1 MTFTLYED
9 IGLAPEIARH
19 AWDVPDG
26 EDVEI
31 RINSCG
37 GSVFGGMAIVAAI
50 STLRKNG
57 HKTRAIVEGLA
68 ASMASVVACAC
79 DEVQMHEGSMLM
91 IHNPWTLIEGDA
103 EELKKQADLMAK
115 IKRDMVAVYMRK
127 FDLSAEEISR
137 LMDEETWIST
147 EDIEQYKLD
156 ATVIEGTAR
165 IAASVTKE
173 RYYATLKER
182 AAMTKAEDKDE
193 KTDEKTEQKPAEEK
207 PAEQKPAEQKTDEQP
222 AEQKTDEKPAE
233 QKPTEEQPA
242 EQKTDEKPT
251 DEKPAEQKP
260 AEEKPADDKDKTE
273 DEDKDEDTLEKL
285 RERIAELEK
294 ENEELHK
301 QLDAPVEDRVR
312 GMQSKMQS
320 RINAREKEFAKQL
333 KAKTEELATVQ
344 AKATSLQS
352 ELDKTKGELS
362 VAASALAEKTTAL
375 ETLHSG
381 VLTPHAAAP
390 SPKTRD
396 EARRALAKL
405 PMSARAD
412 YYKQHRDLIDG

>member
-19 AWDVPDG
+19 AWDIPDG
-26 EDVEI
+26 EDVDI

-79 DEVQMHEGSMLM
+79 DEVLMHEGSMLM
-91 IHNPWTLIEGDA
+91 VHNPWSLIEGDA
-103 EELKKQADLMAK
+103 EELKKQADLMEK
-115 IKRDMVAVYMRK
+115 VKHDMVAVYMRK
-127 FDLSAEEISR
+127 FDISAEEISR

-147 EDIEQYKLD
+147 EDITKYKLD
-156 ATVIEGTAR
+156 ATVIEGTAK
-165 IAASVTKE
+165 IAASATKE
-173 RYYATLKER
+173 RYYSILKER
-182 AAMTKAEDKDE
+182 LAMAKKDEENKEDK
-193 KTDEKTEQKPAEEK
+193 EEK
-207 PAEQKPAEQKTDEQP
+207 PAEQKPAEQP
-222 AEQKTDEKPAE
+222 AEKTEEKTEEKPAEEKPAEEKPAEKTDEK
-233 QKPTEEQPA
+233 
-242 EQKTDEKPT
+242 TD
-251 DEKPAEQKP
+251 
-260 AEEKPADDKDKTE
+260 EKPADDKDKTE
-273 DEDKDEDTLEKL
+273 DEDKDDDNLEKL
-285 RERIAELEK
+285 RERIDELTR

-320 RINAREKEFAKQL
+320 KINAREKEFETQMR
-333 KAKTEELATVQ
+333 AKTEELATVQ

-352 ELDKTKGELS
+352 ELDKVKGELQET
-362 VAASALAEKTTAL
+362 ASALATKTTAL

-381 VLTPHAAAP
+381 VLTPHAATP

-405 PMSARAD
+405 PMSARAE
-412 YYKQHRDLIDG
+412 YYKQHRELIDG

>member
-19 AWDVPDG
+19 AWDIPDG

-103 EELKKQADLMAK
+103 EELKKQAELMGK
-115 IKRDMVAVYMRK
+115 IKRDMLAVYKRK
-127 FDLSAEEISR
+127 FALPAEEISR

-147 EDIEQYKLD
+147 EDIAQYKLD
-156 ATVIEGTAR
+156 ATVLEGTAK

-182 AAMTKAEDKDE
+182 AAMKKAEEKNEDKEEKKPAE
-193 KTDEKTEQKPAEEK
+193 KTDEKTDEKPAEEK
-207 PAEQKPAEQKTDEQP
+207 PAE
-222 AEQKTDEKPAE
+222 
-233 QKPTEEQPA
+233 
-242 EQKTDEKPT
+242 
-251 DEKPAEQKP
+251 
-260 AEEKPADDKDKTE
+260 DKDKTE
-273 DEDKDEDTLEKL
+273 DEDNDEETLEKL
-285 RERIAELEK
+285 RERVTELER
-294 ENEELHK
+294 ENEELK
-301 QLDAPVEDRVR
+301 RQLDAPVEDRVR

-320 RINAREKEFAKQL
+320 RINAAQKEFEKQL
-333 KAKTEELATVQ
+333 RAKTEELATVQ

-352 ELDKTKGELS
+352 ELEKTKGELRTT
-362 VAASALAEKTTAL
+362 ASALAAKTTAL

-381 VLTPHAAAP
+381 VLTPHAATP
-390 SPKTRD
+390 TPKTRD

-405 PMSARAD
+405 PMSARAE

>member
-19 AWDVPDG
+19 AWDIPEG
-26 EDVEI
+26 EGVDI

-50 STLRKNG
+50 NTLRWHG

-79 DEVQMHEGSMLM
+79 DEIVMHEGSMLM
-91 IHNPWTLIEGDA
+91 IHNPWTFIEGDA
-103 EELKKQADLMAK
+103 EELKKQAELMTK
-115 IKRDMVAVYMRK
+115 IKRDMVAVYKRK
-127 FDLSAEEISR
+127 FDLPTEEISR

-147 EDIEQYKLD
+147 EDIAKYKLD
-156 ATVIEGTAR
+156 ATVIEGTAK
-165 IAASVTKE
+165 IATSVTKE
-173 RYYATLKER
+173 RYYSKLKER
-182 AAMTKAEDKDE
+182 AAMTKAENKEDKDE
-193 KTDEKTEQKPAEEK
+193 KTDEKPAEEKPADEKPTEEK
-207 PAEQKPAEQKTDEQP
+207 PAEQKPAEKT
-222 AEQKTDEKPAE
+222 EQKTDE
-233 QKPTEEQPA
+233 
-242 EQKTDEKPT
+242 
-251 DEKPAEQKP
+251 KP
-260 AEEKPADDKDKTE
+260 AEEKPADDKDE
-273 DEDKDEDTLEKL
+273 DEEEDEETLETL
-285 RERIAELEK
+285 RERIAELER

-312 GMQSKMQS
+312 GMQSKMQGK
-320 RINAREKEFAKQL
+320 INAREKEFAKQL
-333 KAKTEELATVQ
+333 QAKTEELATVQ

-352 ELDKTKGELS
+352 ELEKTKGELQTT
-362 VAASALAEKTTAL
+362 ASALAEKTTAL

-390 SPKTRD
+390 TPKTRD

-405 PMSARAD
+405 PMSARAE

>member
-19 AWDVPDG
+19 AWDIPEG
-26 EDVEI
+26 EDVDI

-50 STLRKNG
+50 STIRSNG

-79 DEVQMHEGSMLM
+79 DELQMHEGSMLM

-103 EELKKQADLMAK
+103 EELKKQAELMSK
-115 IKRDMVAVYMRK
+115 VKHDMVAVYMRK
-127 FDLSAEEISR
+127 FDISAEEISR

-156 ATVIEGTAR
+156 ATVLEGTAK

-182 AAMTKAEDKDE
+182 LEMTKAEEKNEDKEERKPAEKTDEQKPAEQKTEQKTDEQKPAEQKTEQKTDE
-193 KTDEKTEQKPAEEK
+193 KTDEKPAEEK
-207 PAEQKPAEQKTDEQP
+207 PAEQKPA
-222 AEQKTDEKPAE
+222 
-233 QKPTEEQPA
+233 
-242 EQKTDEKPT
+242 
-251 DEKPAEQKP
+251 
-260 AEEKPADDKDKTE
+260 DDKDKAE
-273 DEDKDEDTLEKL
+273 DEDKDDDTIEKL
-285 RERIAELEK
+285 RERITELER

-352 ELDKTKGELS
+352 ELEKTKGELQTT
-362 VAASALAEKTTAL
+362 ASALAEKTTAL

-390 SPKTRD
+390 TPKTRD

-405 PMSARAD
+405 PMSARAE

>member
-19 AWDVPDG
+19 AWDIPEG

-31 RINSCG
+31 HINSCG
-37 GSVFGGMAIVAAI
+37 GSVFGGMSIVAAI
-50 STLRKNG
+50 NTLRWHG

-91 IHNPWTLIEGDA
+91 IHNPWTFIEGDA
-103 EELKKQADLMAK
+103 EELKKQAELMAK
-115 IKRDMVAVYMRK
+115 IKRDMLAVYKRK
-127 FDLSAEEISR
+127 FDLSVEEISR

-147 EDIEQYKLD
+147 EDIEQYGLN
-156 ATVIEGTAR
+156 ATVIEGTAK

-173 RYYATLKER
+173 RYYTKLKER
-182 AAMTKAEDKDE
+182 LAMTKAEEKSEDKEE
-193 KTDEKTEQKPAEEK
+193 KKPAE
-207 PAEQKPAEQKTDEQP
+207 
-222 AEQKTDEKPAE
+222 KTDEKPAE

-242 EQKTDEKPT
+242 EQKTE
-251 DEKPAEQKP
+251 EKPAEQKTDEQP
-260 AEEKPADDKDKTE
+260 AEKTEEKTDEKPTDEKPADDKDKTE
-273 DEDKDEDTLEKL
+273 DEDNDDDTLETL
-285 RERIAELEK
+285 RERVTELER
-294 ENEELHK
+294 ENEELK
-301 QLDAPVEDRVR
+301 RQLDAPVEDRVR

-320 RINAREKEFAKQL
+320 RINAAQKEFESQL
-333 KAKTEELATVQ
+333 RAKTEELATAQ
-344 AKATSLQS
+344 AKATSLAS
-352 ELDKTKGELS
+352 ELEKVKGELQET
-362 VAASALAEKTTAL
+362 ASALATKTTAL

-381 VLTPHAAAP
+381 VLSPHAAT
-390 SPKTRD
+390 STPKTRD

>member
-19 AWDVPDG
+19 AWDIPDG
-26 EDVEI
+26 EDVDI

-50 STLRKNG
+50 NTLRGNG

-79 DEVQMHEGSMLM
+79 DEVLMHEWSMLM
-91 IHNPWTLIEGDA
+91 VHNPWSLIEGDA
-103 EELKKQADLMAK
+103 EELKKQADLMEK
-115 IKRDMVAVYMRK
+115 VKHDMVAVYMRK
-127 FDLSAEEISR
+127 FGISAEEISR

-147 EDIEQYKLD
+147 EDISKYKLD
-156 ATVIEGTAR
+156 ATVIEGTAK

-173 RYYATLKER
+173 RYYSKLKER
-182 AAMTKAEDKDE
+182 LAMAKEDEEHNEDKDE
-193 KTDEKTEQKPAEEK
+193 KTDEKTEEKPAEEQPAEEKPAEEK
-207 PAEQKPAEQKTDEQP
+207 PAEE
-222 AEQKTDEKPAE
+222 
-233 QKPTEEQPA
+233 
-242 EQKTDEKPT
+242 
-251 DEKPAEQKP
+251 KP
-260 AEEKPADDKDKTE
+260 AEEKPAEKKPKE
-273 DEDKDEDTLEKL
+273 DEDKDKDDDNLETL
-285 RERIAELEK
+285 RERVTELEQ
-294 ENEELHK
+294 ENEELK
-301 QLDAPVEDRVR
+301 RQLDAPVEDRVR

-320 RINAREKEFAKQL
+320 RINAAQKEFEKQL
-333 KAKTEELATVQ
+333 RAKTEELATAN

-381 VLTPHAAAP
+381 VLTPHAATP

-405 PMSARAD
+405 PMSARAE
-412 YYKQHRDLIDG
+412 YYKQHRELIDG

>member
-19 AWDVPDG
+19 AWDIPEG

-31 RINSCG
+31 HINSCG

-50 STLRKNG
+50 NTLRWHG

-79 DEVQMHEGSMLM
+79 DEIVMHEGSMLM
-91 IHNPWTLIEGDA
+91 IHNPWTFIEGDA
-103 EELKKQADLMAK
+103 DELKKQAELMGK
-115 IKRDMVAVYMRK
+115 IKRDMLAVYKRK
-127 FDLSAEEISR
+127 FDLPTEEISR

-147 EDIEQYKLD
+147 EDIEKYKLS
-156 ATVIEGTAR
+156 ATVIEGTAK

-173 RYYATLKER
+173 RYYSKLKER
-182 AAMTKAEDKDE
+182 LEMAKDDERDEDKEE
-193 KTDEKTEQKPAEEK
+193 KPAEEKPAEEK
-207 PAEQKPAEQKTDEQP
+207 PAEQKP
-222 AEQKTDEKPAE
+222 
-233 QKPTEEQPA
+233 TE
-242 EQKTDEKPT
+242 
-251 DEKPAEQKP
+251 EKPAEQKP
-260 AEEKPADDKDKTE
+260 AEKTDEKTDEKPADDKDKTE
-273 DEDKDEDTLEKL
+273 DEDKDDDNLEKL
-285 RERIAELEK
+285 RERIDELTR

-320 RINAREKEFAKQL
+320 KINAAQKEFEKQL
-333 KAKTEELATVQ
+333 RAKTEELATVQ

-352 ELDKTKGELS
+352 ELEKTKGELS
-362 VAASALAEKTTAL
+362 IAASALAEKTTAL

-381 VLTPHAAAP
+381 VLTPHAATP

-405 PMSARAD
+405 PMSARAE
-412 YYKQHRDLIDG
+412 YYKQHRELIDG

>member
-19 AWDVPDG
+19 AWDIPDG

-37 GSVFGGMAIVAAI
+37 GSVFGGMSIVAAI
-50 STLRKNG
+50 NTLRWHG

-91 IHNPWTLIEGDA
+91 IHNPWTFIEGDA
-103 EELKKQADLMAK
+103 EELKKQAELMGK
-115 IKRDMVAVYMRK
+115 IKRDMLAVYKRK
-127 FDLSAEEISR
+127 FDLSVEEISR

-147 EDIEQYKLD
+147 EDIEQYGLN
-156 ATVIEGTAR
+156 ATVIEGTAK

-173 RYYATLKER
+173 RYYTKLKER
-182 AAMTKAEDKDE
+182 LDMTKAAEKNEDKDE
-193 KTDEKTEQKPAEEK
+193 KTDEQPAEEKPAEQQPAEEKPAEEK
-207 PAEQKPAEQKTDEQP
+207 PAEQKPA
-222 AEQKTDEKPAE
+222 
-233 QKPTEEQPA
+233 
-242 EQKTDEKPT
+242 
-251 DEKPAEQKP
+251 
-260 AEEKPADDKDKTE
+260 DDKDKDE
-273 DEDKDEDTLEKL
+273 DEDKDDDNLEKL
-285 RERIAELEK
+285 RERVTELER
-294 ENEELHK
+294 ENEELK
-301 QLDAPVEDRVR
+301 RQLDAPVEDRVR

-320 RINAREKEFAKQL
+320 RINAAQKEFEKQL

-352 ELDKTKGELS
+352 ELEKTKGELHTT
-362 VAASALAEKTTAL
+362 ASALAAKTTAL

-381 VLTPHAAAP
+381 VLTPHAATP
-390 SPKTRD
+390 TPKTRD

-405 PMSARAD
+405 PMGERAE
-412 YYKQHRDLIDG
+412 YYKQHRSLIDG

>member
-19 AWDVPDG
+19 AWDIPEG
-26 EDVEI
+26 EGVDI

-50 STLRKNG
+50 NTLRWHG

-79 DEVQMHEGSMLM
+79 DEIVMHEGSMLM
-91 IHNPWTLIEGDA
+91 IHNPWTFIEGDA
-103 EELKKQADLMAK
+103 EELKKQAELMGK
-115 IKRDMVAVYMRK
+115 IKRDMLAVYKKK
-127 FDLSAEEISR
+127 FDLPAEEISR
-137 LMDEETWIST
+137 LMDDETWIST
-147 EDIEQYKLD
+147 DDIAKYKLD
-156 ATVIEGTAR
+156 ATVIEGTAK
-165 IAASVTKE
+165 IAARVTKE
-173 RYYATLKER
+173 RYYTKLKER
-182 AAMTKAEDKDE
+182 LDMTKAAEKNEDKDE
-193 KTDEKTEQKPAEEK
+193 KTDEKPAEKTDEQKPAEQKTEQKTDEKPAEEK
-207 PAEQKPAEQKTDEQP
+207 PAEQKPAE
-222 AEQKTDEKPAE
+222 EKPAE
-233 QKPTEEQPA
+233 
-242 EQKTDEKPT
+242 
-251 DEKPAEQKP
+251 
-260 AEEKPADDKDKTE
+260 DKDKTE
-273 DEDKDEDTLEKL
+273 DEDKDDDTLETL
-285 RERIAELEK
+285 RERITELEQ
-294 ENEELHK
+294 ENEELK
-301 QLDAPVEDRVR
+301 RQLDAPVEDRVR
-312 GMQSKMQS
+312 GMQSKMQG
-320 RINAREKEFAKQL
+320 RINAAQKEFDKQL

-352 ELDKTKGELS
+352 ELEKVKGELQET
-362 VAASALAEKTTAL
+362 ASALATKTTAL

-381 VLTPHAAAP
+381 VLTPHAATP

>member
-1 MTFTLYED
+1 MTFTLYDD
-9 IGLAPEIARH
+9 IYISPEICRQV
-19 AWDVPDG
+19 WDVPDG

-37 GSVFGGMAIVAAI
+37 GSVFGGMAIIGAI
-50 STLRKNG
+50 STLRCNG
-57 HKTRAIVEGLA
+57 HKTRAVVEGLA

-79 DEVQMHEGSMLM
+79 DELQMHEGSMLM
-91 IHNPWTLIEGDA
+91 LHNPWTLIEGDA
-103 EELKKQADLMAK
+103 EELKKQAGLMEELKGSMIRVYAK
-115 IKRDMVAVYMRK
+115 K
-127 FDLSAEEISR
+127 FNLSAEEISR

-147 EDIEQYKLD
+147 DELEKYKLS
-156 ATVIEGTAR
+156 AAVIEGTAK

-173 RYYATLKER
+173 RYYSKLKER
-182 AAMTKAEDKDE
+182 LAMAQKDEENKEDKDE
-193 KTDEKTEQKPAEEK
+193 QPTEEKPAEKTDEKPAEEK
-207 PAEQKPAEQKTDEQP
+207 PAEQQP
-222 AEQKTDEKPAE
+222 AEE
-233 QKPTEEQPA
+233 
-242 EQKTDEKPT
+242 
-251 DEKPAEQKP
+251 KP
-260 AEEKPADDKDKTE
+260 AEEKPADDKDKAE
-273 DEDKDEDTLEKL
+273 DEEEDEETLEKL

-320 RINAREKEFAKQL
+320 KINAREKEFETQMR
-333 KAKTEELATVQ
+333 AKTEELATVQ

-352 ELDKTKGELS
+352 ELDKVKGELQET
-362 VAASALAEKTTAL
+362 ASALATKTTAL

-405 PMSARAD
+405 PMNERAA
-412 YYKQHRDLIDG
+412 YYKQHRSLIDG

>member
-19 AWDVPDG
+19 AWDIPEG
-26 EDVEI
+26 EGVDI

-50 STLRKNG
+50 NTLRWHG

-79 DEVQMHEGSMLM
+79 DEIVMHEGSMLM
-91 IHNPWTLIEGDA
+91 IHNPWTFIEGDA
-103 EELKKQADLMAK
+103 EELKKQAELMTK
-115 IKRDMVAVYMRK
+115 IKRDMLAVYKRK
-127 FDLSAEEISR
+127 FDLPTDEISR
-137 LMDEETWIST
+137 LMDEETWIGT
-147 EDIEQYKLD
+147 DELEKYKLD
-156 ATVIEGTAR
+156 ATVIEGTAK

-173 RYYATLKER
+173 RYYSKLKER
-182 AAMTKAEDKDE
+182 AAMTKAEKKEDKDE
-193 KTDEKTEQKPAEEK
+193 KT
-207 PAEQKPAEQKTDEQP
+207 EQKTDEQP
-222 AEQKTDEKPAE
+222 AEQKPAEEKPAE
-233 QKPTEEQPA
+233 
-242 EQKTDEKPT
+242 
-251 DEKPAEQKP
+251 EKPAED
-260 AEEKPADDKDKTE
+260 KPADDKDKTE
-273 DEDKDEDTLEKL
+273 DEDNEEDTLETL
-285 RERIAELEK
+285 RERVTELEH
-294 ENEELHK
+294 ENEELRK

-320 RINAREKEFAKQL
+320 RINAAQKEFETQL
-333 KAKTEELATVQ
+333 RAKTEELATAQ

-352 ELDKTKGELS
+352 ELEKTKGELQTT
-362 VAASALAEKTTAL
+362 ASALAEKTTAL

-381 VLTPHAAAP
+381 VLTPHAATP
-390 SPKTRD
+390 TPKTRD

-405 PMSARAD
+405 PMSARAE

>member
-19 AWDVPDG
+19 AWDIPDG
-26 EDVEI
+26 EDVDI

-50 STLRKNG
+50 STLRWHG

-79 DEVQMHEGSMLM
+79 DELVMHEGSMLM
-91 IHNPWTLIEGDA
+91 IHNPWTFIEGDA
-103 EELKKQADLMAK
+103 EELKKQAELMGK
-115 IKRDMVAVYMRK
+115 IKRDMLAVYKRK
-127 FDLSAEEISR
+127 FDLPAEEISR

-147 EDIEQYKLD
+147 EDIAQYKLH
-156 ATVIEGTAR
+156 ATVIEGTAK
-165 IAASVTKE
+165 IAASATKE
-173 RYYATLKER
+173 RYYSILKER
-182 AAMTKAEDKDE
+182 LEMTKAEDKNEDKDEQPAEEKPADE
-193 KTDEKTEQKPAEEK
+193 KPTEEKPAEQKTEQKPAE
-207 PAEQKPAEQKTDEQP
+207 
-222 AEQKTDEKPAE
+222 KTDEK
-233 QKPTEEQPA
+233 
-242 EQKTDEKPT
+242 TDE
-251 DEKPAEQKP
+251 KP
-260 AEEKPADDKDKTE
+260 AEEKPADDKDKAE
-273 DEDKDEDTLEKL
+273 DEDKDDDTLEKL
-285 RERIAELEK
+285 RERITELER

-301 QLDAPVEDRVR
+301 QLDAPIEDRVQ

-320 RINAREKEFAKQL
+320 RINAATKDFEKQL
-333 KAKTEELATVQ
+333 QARKEELTQ
-344 AKATSLQS
+344 AHAEVTSLRADL
-352 ELDKTKGELS
+352 EKTKGELS

-381 VLTPHAAAP
+381 VLTPHAATP
-390 SPKTRD
+390 TPKTRD

-405 PMSARAD
+405 PMSARAE

>member
-1 MTFTLYED
+1 MTYTLYDD
-9 IGLAPEIARH
+9 IYISPEICRQV
-19 AWDVPDG
+19 WDVPDG

-37 GSVFGGMAIVAAI
+37 GSVFGGMAIIGAI
-50 STLRKNG
+50 STLRCNG
-57 HKTRAIVEGLA
+57 HKTRAVVEGLA

-79 DEVQMHEGSMLM
+79 DELQMHEGSMLM
-91 IHNPWTLIEGDA
+91 VHNPWTLIEGDA
-103 EELKKQADLMAK
+103 EELRKQAGLMEK
-115 IKRDMVAVYMRK
+115 LKGSMIRVYEKK
-127 FDLSAEEISR
+127 FALSTDEISR

-147 EDIEQYKLD
+147 DELEKYKLS
-156 ATVIEGTAR
+156 ATVIEGTAK

-173 RYYATLKER
+173 RYYSKLKER
-182 AAMTKAEDKDE
+182 LAMAKKDEENKEDKDEQPTEQKPAEQPTEEKPAEKTDE
-193 KTDEKTEQKPAEEK
+193 KTDEKPAEEQKPTEEKPVEEK
-207 PAEQKPAEQKTDEQP
+207 PAEQKPAE
-222 AEQKTDEKPAE
+222 KTDEK
-233 QKPTEEQPA
+233 
-242 EQKTDEKPT
+242 TD
-251 DEKPAEQKP
+251 
-260 AEEKPADDKDKTE
+260 EKPADDKDKTE
-273 DEDKDEDTLEKL
+273 DEDKDDDNLEKL
-285 RERIAELEK
+285 RERIDELTR

-320 RINAREKEFAKQL
+320 RINAAQKEFKKQL
-333 KAKTEELATVQ
+333 RAKTEELATAQ
-344 AKATSLQS
+344 AKVTSLQS

-381 VLTPHAAAP
+381 VLTPHAATP

-405 PMSARAD
+405 PMSARAE
-412 YYKQHRDLIDG
+412 YYKQHRELIDG

>member
-1 MTFTLYED
+1 MTFLLYED
-9 IGLAPEIARH
+9 IGLAPEIARN

-26 EDVEI
+26 EDVDI

-50 STLRKNG
+50 NTFRSNG
-57 HKTRAIVEGLA
+57 HKTRAVVEGLA

-79 DEVQMHEGSMLM
+79 DELVMHEGSMLM

-103 EELKKQADLMAK
+103 EELKKQADLMSTLK
-115 IKRDMVAVYMRK
+115 GSMVRVYEKK
-127 FDLSAEEISR
+127 FDLSADEISR

-147 EDIEQYKLD
+147 DDIDKYKLA
-156 ATVIEGTAR
+156 ATVIDGTAK
-165 IAASVTKE
+165 IAASATKE
-173 RYYATLKER
+173 RYYSILKER
-182 AAMTKAEDKDE
+182 LAMTKAEEKNEDKEEKKPAEKTDE
-193 KTDEKTEQKPAEEK
+193 KTDEKPAEEKPAEQKPAEEK
-207 PAEQKPAEQKTDEQP
+207 PAEQKPK
-222 AEQKTDEKPAE
+222 
-233 QKPTEEQPA
+233 
-242 EQKTDEKPT
+242 
-251 DEKPAEQKP
+251 
-260 AEEKPADDKDKTE
+260 E
-273 DEDKDEDTLEKL
+273 DEDKDKDEDNLEKL
-285 RERIAELEK
+285 RERVTELEH
-294 ENEELHK
+294 ENEELHR

-320 RINAREKEFAKQL
+320 KINAREKEFAKQL
-333 KAKTEELATVQ
+333 KAKTEELATAQ

-352 ELDKTKGELS
+352 ELDKVKGELQET
-362 VAASALAEKTTAL
+362 ASALATKTTAL

-405 PMSARAD
+405 PMDERAA

>member
-1 MTFTLYED
+1 MTFTLYDD
-9 IGLAPEIARH
+9 IYISPEICRQI
-19 AWDVPDG
+19 WDVPDG

-37 GSVFGGMAIVAAI
+37 GSVFGGMAIIGAI
-50 STLRKNG
+50 STLRCNG
-57 HKTRAIVEGLA
+57 HKTRAVVEGLA

-79 DEVQMHEGSMLM
+79 DELQMHEGSMLM

-103 EELKKQADLMAK
+103 EELKKQADLMEK
-115 IKRDMVAVYMRK
+115 LKGSMLRVYTKK
-127 FDLSAEEISR
+127 FNLSGEEISR

-156 ATVIEGTAR
+156 ATVIEGTAK
-165 IAASVTKE
+165 IAASVNKA
-173 RYYATLKER
+173 RYYSKLRER
-182 AAMTKAEDKDE
+182 AAMTKAAE
-193 KTDEKTEQKPAEEK
+193 KPTEEKPAEKTEEQPAEEKPAEEK
-207 PAEQKPAEQKTDEQP
+207 PAEE
-222 AEQKTDEKPAE
+222 
-233 QKPTEEQPA
+233 
-242 EQKTDEKPT
+242 
-251 DEKPAEQKP
+251 KP
-260 AEEKPADDKDKTE
+260 AEEKPAEKKPKE
-273 DEDKDEDTLEKL
+273 DEDKDKDDDNLETL
-285 RERIAELEK
+285 RERVTELEQ
-294 ENEELHK
+294 ENEELK
-301 QLDAPVEDRVR
+301 RQLDAPVEDRVR

-320 RINAREKEFAKQL
+320 RINAAQKEFEKQL
-333 KAKTEELATVQ
+333 RAKTEELATAN

-381 VLTPHAAAP
+381 VLTPHAATP

-405 PMSARAD
+405 PMSARAE
-412 YYKQHRDLIDG
+412 YYKQHRELIDG

>member
-19 AWDVPDG
+19 AWDIPEG
-26 EDVEI
+26 EDVDI

-50 STLRKNG
+50 STLRQNG

-79 DEVQMHEGSMLM
+79 DELQMHEGSMLM

-103 EELKKQADLMAK
+103 EELKKQAALMEK
-115 IKRDMVAVYMRK
+115 VKRDMLAVYMKK
-127 FDLSAEEISR
+127 FDLPADEISR

-147 EDIEQYKLD
+147 EDIEQYGLN
-156 ATVIEGTAR
+156 ATVIDGTAK
-165 IAASVTKE
+165 IAASVTKD

-182 AAMTKAEDKDE
+182 AAMTKAEKKNEDKDE
-193 KTDEKTEQKPAEEK
+193 KTEQKTDEQPTDEQPTEEKPAEEK
-207 PAEQKPAEQKTDEQP
+207 PAEE
-222 AEQKTDEKPAE
+222 
-233 QKPTEEQPA
+233 
-242 EQKTDEKPT
+242 
-251 DEKPAEQKP
+251 KP
-260 AEEKPADDKDKTE
+260 AEEKPAEDKDKTE
-273 DEDKDEDTLEKL
+273 DEDNDEETLETL
-285 RERIAELEK
+285 RERIAELER
-294 ENEELHK
+294 ENEELKK
-301 QLDAPVEDRVR
+301 QLDAPVEERVR

-320 RINAREKEFAKQL
+320 RINAAQKEFEKQL
-333 KAKTEELATVQ
+333 KAKTEELATAQ

-352 ELDKTKGELS
+352 ELEKTKGELQTT
-362 VAASALAEKTTAL
+362 ASALAAKTTAL

-381 VLTPHAAAP
+381 VLTPHAATP
-390 SPKTRD
+390 TPKTRD

>member
-1 MTFTLYED
+1 MTFTLYDD
-9 IGLAPEIARH
+9 IYISPEICRQV
-19 AWDVPDG
+19 WDVPDG

-37 GSVFGGMAIVAAI
+37 GSVFGGMAIIGAI
-50 STLRKNG
+50 STLRCNG
-57 HKTRAIVEGLA
+57 HKTRAVVEGLA

-79 DEVQMHEGSMLM
+79 DELQMHEGSMLM
-91 IHNPWTLIEGDA
+91 LHNPWTLIEGDA
-103 EELKKQADLMAK
+103 EELKKQAGLMEELKGSMIRVYAK
-115 IKRDMVAVYMRK
+115 K
-127 FDLSAEEISR
+127 FNLSAEEISR

-147 EDIEQYKLD
+147 DELEKYKLS
-156 ATVIEGTAR
+156 AAVIEGTAK

-173 RYYATLKER
+173 RYYSKLKER
-182 AAMTKAEDKDE
+182 LAMAQKDEENKEDKDE
-193 KTDEKTEQKPAEEK
+193 QPTEEKPAEKTDEKPAEEK
-207 PAEQKPAEQKTDEQP
+207 PAEQQP
-222 AEQKTDEKPAE
+222 AEEKPAE
-233 QKPTEEQPA
+233 E
-242 EQKTDEKPT
+242 
-251 DEKPAEQKP
+251 KP
-260 AEEKPADDKDKTE
+260 AEEKPADDKDKAE
-273 DEDKDEDTLEKL
+273 DEEEDEETLEKL

-320 RINAREKEFAKQL
+320 KINAREKEFETQMR
-333 KAKTEELATVQ
+333 AKTEELATVQ

-352 ELDKTKGELS
+352 ELDKVKGELQET
-362 VAASALAEKTTAL
+362 ASALATKTTAL

-405 PMSARAD
+405 PMNERAA
-412 YYKQHRDLIDG
+412 YYKQHRSLIDG

>member
-19 AWDVPDG
+19 AWDIPEG
-26 EDVEI
+26 EDVDI

-50 STLRKNG
+50 STLRWHG

-79 DEVQMHEGSMLM
+79 DELQMHEGSMLM

-103 EELKKQADLMAK
+103 EELKKQAALMEK
-115 IKRDMVAVYMRK
+115 VKHDMVAVYMRK
-127 FDLSAEEISR
+127 FDISADEISR

-147 EDIEQYKLD
+147 EDIEQYELD
-156 ATVIEGTAR
+156 ATVIEGTAK

-182 AAMTKAEDKDE
+182 AAMTKAEVNKEDKEDKTEEQKPAEKPAE
-193 KTDEKTEQKPAEEK
+193 KTDEKPAEDKPAE
-207 PAEQKPAEQKTDEQP
+207 KTE
-222 AEQKTDEKPAE
+222 EKPAE
-233 QKPTEEQPA
+233 QKPTEEKPA
-242 EQKTDEKPT
+242 EQKPT
-251 DEKPAEQKP
+251 EEKP
-260 AEEKPADDKDKTE
+260 AEEKPADDKDKAE
-273 DEDKDEDTLEKL
+273 DEDKDEDNLEKL

-294 ENEELHK
+294 ENEELK
-301 QLDAPVEDRVR
+301 RQLDAPVEDRVR

-320 RINAREKEFAKQL
+320 RINAAQKEFEKQL
-333 KAKTEELATVQ
+333 RAKTEELATAQ
-344 AKATSLQS
+344 AKATSLQA
-352 ELDKTKGELS
+352 ELDKTKGELQTT
-362 VAASALAEKTTAL
+362 ASALAAKTTAL

-381 VLTPHAAAP
+381 VLTPHAATP
-390 SPKTRD
+390 TPKTRD

-405 PMSARAD
+405 PMSARAE

>member
-1 MTFTLYED
+1 MTFTLYDD

-19 AWDVPDG
+19 AWDIPEG
-26 EDVEI
+26 EGVDI

-50 STLRKNG
+50 STLRWHG

-79 DEVQMHEGSMLM
+79 DELQMHEGSMLM

-103 EELKKQADLMAK
+103 DELKKQADLMEK
-115 IKRDMVAVYMRK
+115 VKRDMLAVYIKK
-127 FDLSAEEISR
+127 FDLPADEISR

-147 EDIEQYKLD
+147 EDIAQYKLN
-156 ATVIEGTAR
+156 ATVLEGTAK

-173 RYYATLKER
+173 RYYSKLRER
-182 AAMTKAEDKDE
+182 LAMTKAEENKEDKDE
-193 KTDEKTEQKPAEEK
+193 KTDEKPAEEKPAEEK
-207 PAEQKPAEQKTDEQP
+207 PAE
-222 AEQKTDEKPAE
+222 
-233 QKPTEEQPA
+233 
-242 EQKTDEKPT
+242 
-251 DEKPAEQKP
+251 
-260 AEEKPADDKDKTE
+260 DKDKAE
-273 DEDKDEDTLEKL
+273 DEDKDDDTLETL
-285 RERIAELEK
+285 RERVTELER
-294 ENEELHK
+294 ENEELK
-301 QLDAPVEDRVR
+301 RQLDAPVEDRV
-312 GMQSKMQS
+312 QAK
-320 RINAREKEFAKQL
+320 INAREKEFAKQL
-333 KAKTEELATVQ
+333 KAKTEELATAQ

-352 ELDKTKGELS
+352 ELEKVKGELS
-362 VAASALAEKTTAL
+362 IAASALATKTTAL

-381 VLTPHAAAP
+381 VLTPHAATP
-390 SPKTRD
+390 TPKTRD

>member
-19 AWDVPDG
+19 AWDIPDG

-37 GSVFGGMAIVAAI
+37 GSVFGGMSIVAAI
-50 STLRKNG
+50 NTLRWHG

-79 DEVQMHEGSMLM
+79 DEIVMHEGSMLM

-103 EELKKQADLMAK
+103 EELKKQAELMGK
-115 IKRDMVAVYMRK
+115 IKRDMLAVYKRK
-127 FDLSAEEISR
+127 FDLPTDEISR

-156 ATVIEGTAR
+156 ATVLEGTAK

-182 AAMTKAEDKDE
+182 AAMTKAEEKNEDKEE
-193 KTDEKTEQKPAEEK
+193 KKPAEK
-207 PAEQKPAEQKTDEQP
+207 
-222 AEQKTDEKPAE
+222 
-233 QKPTEEQPA
+233 
-242 EQKTDEKPT
+242 T

-260 AEEKPADDKDKTE
+260 AEKTDEKTDEKPTEEKPAEEKPAEEKPAEEKPAEDKDKTE
-273 DEDKDEDTLEKL
+273 DEDNDEETLEKL